1 MNNLVM
7 RSNTMCALLRV
18 LVFFFRVLV
27 FRIEEDVKMSRATS
41 SAQGLYSANF
51 PCYISYCAHYGL

>member
-1 MNNLVM
+1 
-7 RSNTMCALLRV
+7 MCALLRV